1 MSDTEAKYFVQS
13 FIRFLHKQIAERNF
27 SEDIV
32 ESLEVASQCLETAY
46 NLPVVT
52 DHSES
57 PSVVGASGETA
68 VSDSST
74 PNERH
79 PMSHI
84 DVYELFLNACTV
96 DPARKVEAE
105 AIKNDGNRLMREEK
119 YTEALKAYNRYIK

>member
-13 FIRFLHKQIAERNF
+13 FIRFLQKQIAERNF

-52 DHSES
+52 DHAEAANE
-57 PSVVGASGETA
+57 GAASSGGA
-68 VSDSST
+68 AGDSST
-74 PNERH
+74 ILDERH

-84 DVYELFLNACTV
+84 DIYELFLNACTV

-119 YTEALKAYNRYIK
+119 YTEALKAYNR